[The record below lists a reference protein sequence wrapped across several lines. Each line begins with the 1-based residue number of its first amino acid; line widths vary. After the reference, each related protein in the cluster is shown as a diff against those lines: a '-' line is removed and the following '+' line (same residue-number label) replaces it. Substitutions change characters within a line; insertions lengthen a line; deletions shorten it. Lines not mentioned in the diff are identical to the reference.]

1 MKTTS
6 VLRFAAAIE
15 AATGAAL
22 LVVPSIVGRVLL
34 GANLA
39 GAAVPVARVAGIA
52 LVALAVACWGRP
64 ALGMLIYGA
73 AVALYLA
80 ILGFAG
86 GPTGVLLWPA
96 VVLHVLLTALLARA
110 SWSSS
115 STTGEG
121 R

>member
-1 MKTTS
+1 MKS
-6 VLRFAAAIE
+6 VLRFAAAVE

-22 LVVPSIVGRVLL
+22 LTVPSIVGRALL

-39 GAAVPVARVAGIA
+39 GAAVSVARVAGIA

-64 ALGMLIYGA
+64 SLGMSIYGG

-80 ILGFAG
+80 TLGFTG
-86 GPTGVLLWPA
+86 GETGVLLWPA
-96 VVLHVLLTALLARA
+96 VVLHVVLTALLVRA
-110 SWSSS
+110 MSSS
-115 STTGEG
+115 SSSSGEG